1 MDFVRAIDSMYEG
14 NIAVNPPYKGEKPE
28 DIPEE
33 FFAVLQISDGIEETM
48 IHPKNFEIS

>member
-28 DIPEE
+28 EL
-33 FFAVLQISDGIEETM
+33 FAVLQISDGIEETM